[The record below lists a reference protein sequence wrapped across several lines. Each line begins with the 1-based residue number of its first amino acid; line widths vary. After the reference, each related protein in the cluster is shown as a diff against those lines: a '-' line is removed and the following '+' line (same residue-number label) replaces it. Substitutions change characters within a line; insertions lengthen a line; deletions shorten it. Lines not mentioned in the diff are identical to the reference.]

1 MRGLWLERGRAA
13 VVENLPRP
21 EPLKGESRVAVLA
34 AGVCATDLA
43 LARGYMNFA
52 GVPGHEFVGRA
63 IDGPLAGQRVV
74 GEINA
79 GCGSCARCLGQDP
92 AGLDARHC
100 ESRSVLGIL
109 GRAGAFAEELRL
121 PHSNLLAVPDGV
133 SDEAATFTEPL
144 AAALALLETGIPV
157 DGARTLVI
165 GDGKLGL
172 LCAAALASAGAVTE
186 VCGRHPERA
195 SLLEAMGAKLAAFHA
210 RPGKPPAGAY
220 DIVVE
225 ATGHPAVLAEAILC
239 ARPRGTVVLKTTAE
253 SPASLDLAPLV
264 VNEVRLVGSRCGRF
278 QPALDALAARRI
290 DVEPLVQAR
299 YGLSD
304 GVAAL
309 EQAGQRGI
317 LKVLV
322 DVAHP

>member
-1 MRGLWLERGRAA
+1 MRGLWLESGRAA
-13 VVENLPRP
+13 VVDDLPRP
-21 EPLKGESRVAVLA
+21 EPFEGESRIAVIA

-43 LARGYMNFA
+43 LARGYMGFA

-63 IDGPLAGQRVV
+63 LDGPFAGLRVV
-74 GEINA
+74 GGINA
-79 GCGSCARCLGQDP
+79 GCGNCARCRNEDP

-100 ESRSVLGIL
+100 ETRSVLGIL
-109 GRAGAFAEELRL
+109 GRAGAFAEEIRL
-121 PHSNLLAVPDGV
+121 PHGNLIPVPEGV

-144 AAALALLETGIPV
+144 AAALAILETGIPV
-157 DGARTLVI
+157 DGARALVI

-172 LCAAALASAGAVTE
+172 LCAAALSSAGAVTE
-186 VCGRHPERA
+186 VCGRHPER
-195 SLLEAMGAKLAAFHA
+195 SKLLQAMGARLAAFHA
-210 RPGKPPAGAY
+210 RPSQPPRGAY
-220 DIVVE
+220 DLVVE

-239 ARPRGTVVLKTTAE
+239 ARPRGAVVLKTTAE

-278 QPALDALAARRI
+278 QPALDALAEKRI
-290 DVEPLVQAR
+290 NVDPLVQSR
-299 YGLSD
+299 FGLAE
-304 GVAAL
+304 GVAAM

-322 DVAHP
+322 DVARP